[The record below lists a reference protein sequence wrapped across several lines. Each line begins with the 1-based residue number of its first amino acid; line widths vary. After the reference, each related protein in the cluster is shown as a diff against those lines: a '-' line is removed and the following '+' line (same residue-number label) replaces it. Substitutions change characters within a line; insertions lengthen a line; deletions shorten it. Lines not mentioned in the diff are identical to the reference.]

1 MSYYRS
7 FRIVIGTPL
16 WRIYLQWAYKKCIED
31 LNELDFDPKF
41 TKRGFTC
48 LLCGAGNETTADE
61 FIRFVIKRNPK
72 TKIHIIDIGDEQIKA
87 VRRLVKNKYPNLD
100 IEVKKINAL
109 KLNTFIEKN
118 SVDWIETDGL
128 FEYFDKKS
136 LRELLMLW
144 RGLLTKDGFVTTRAC
159 ASQGMIGRMIDSLR
173 IRLGKVWPGVNLY
186 AHNRQEVINSILKS
200 GFKYTEGLTPIP
212 TLRRYSLIKN

>member
-16 WRIYLQWAYKKCIED
+16 WRIYLQWAYIKCIED
-31 LNELDFDPKF
+31 LDKLGFKPNF
-41 TKRGFTC
+41 TKKKFTC
-48 LLCGAGNETTADE
+48 LLCGVGNETTADE
-61 FIRFVIKRNPK
+61 FIRFVAKRNPRVR
-72 TKIHIIDIGDEQIKA
+72 IIIIDIGEEQIEA
-87 VRRLVKNKYPNLD
+87 VKKLVKNKYPNLD

-136 LRELLMLW
+136 LGELLMLW
-144 RGLLTKDGFVTTRAC
+144 ESLLTKDGFVTTRAC
-159 ASQGMIGRMIDSLR
+159 ASQGMIGRIIDSLR
-173 IRLGKVWPGVNLY
+173 VRLGKVWPGVNLY
-186 AHNRQEVINSILKS
+186 AHNRQEVINLVLKS